1 MKKILILLITSISI
15 YLLSNPVVTFAGPSP
30 SPTSSSSQIGC
41 GGNFGIIAK
50 FVCGITGDTNAQATQ
65 VGNKLN
71 AVLSGVINFLTIV
84 AAIWVLFQLILA
96 GFQWIGSAGDKE
108 QVTTAR
114 DKITWSIIG
123 LIVVVISYL
132 IIGVIGGLLGIPVL
146 NPGEALKTL
155 LNQL

>member
-1 MKKILILLITSISI
+1 MKKILILLIAAISI
-15 YLLSNPVVTFAGPSP
+15 YLFSNPVVTFATPTPSP
-30 SPTSSSSQIGC
+30 SASSQIGC
-41 GGNFGIIAK
+41 GGNFGIIADFLCK
-50 FVCGITGDTNAQATQ
+50 LNPKDQATQ
-65 VGNKLN
+65 VGTKLN

-108 QVTTAR
+108 QVTAAR